1 VKVAENQ
8 RKCIVMKIRI
18 KAFASVKDTLG
29 FNEREY
35 NLLNEMTVGDA
46 IKFISQEFDGMKA
59 LEENLLFA
67 VNEEYCSGERRLKEN
82 DVLALFPPVSGG

>member
-1 VKVAENQ
+1 
-8 RKCIVMKIRI
+8 MKITI

-35 NLLNEMTVGDA
+35 NLFNEMTVGDA
-46 IKFISQEFDGMKA
+46 VKFISQEFDGLKA

-67 VNEEYCSGERRLKEN
+67 VNEEYCSGERRLREN